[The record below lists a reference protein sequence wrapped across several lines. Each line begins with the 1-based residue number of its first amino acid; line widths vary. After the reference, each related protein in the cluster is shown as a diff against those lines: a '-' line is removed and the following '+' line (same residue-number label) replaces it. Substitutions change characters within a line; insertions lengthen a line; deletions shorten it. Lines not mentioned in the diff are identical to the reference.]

1 MSDDVALSE
10 ARNLLV
16 IAPPGCGKTE
26 LLARRAN
33 HLIASLGANQRILA
47 LTFSNKAKANL
58 NERLVKVLG
67 VERKRRYVT
76 VRNFHGH
83 AAEVVL
89 AHGNTLRIDL
99 NFDMPTKQTQARLID
114 EVVGN
119 IATNAKFDK
128 IRLIGDQLGAA
139 KREPL
144 DEAGV
149 LAALASA
156 DPCTLQVEQMRQQQ
170 GVWFYEDLVRQAQR
184 LLQVPEIARLYRA
197 HYGAILVD
205 EFQDLSL
212 QQLDIALQTC
222 DKSRTFVGDP
232 LQGIYSWAGAR
243 PIEVERVLR
252 QVCGEP
258 RSLGVSYRSSPK
270 VLELLGIVSEELGG
284 QKLQAHESNG
294 WFEDGIVGGLGFK
307 NGYEEAQFIERACS
321 TILQRQPD
329 ATIGVICRN
338 GWRRKYVDEQ
348 FASSILPC
356 TRWDLAMDNSRI
368 IDLMRES
375 AFRLGGN
382 PSFEDFARDV
392 SSLVDGVDVETAEDL
407 ALALAEFEG
416 IVEETGTVAAGLA
429 QLRVLDDLQ
438 EVISPGVHILN
449 AHTGKGQ
456 QFDWVFIPGLENGN
470 MPDFHAKDN
479 PAALVEEKRVLLV
492 MLSRAR
498 HGVVLSHSQTLVS
511 KKGTPYNTSPCPW
524 LPSLRRGVTADANQL
539 IQHIE
544 QLPTHRGD

>member
-1 MSDDVALSE
+1 MSDEIARSK

-26 LLARRAN
+26 LLAHRAD
-33 HLIASLGANQRILA
+33 HLISSIGENQRILA

-89 AHGNTLRIDL
+89 AHGGTLNIDL
-99 NFDMPTKQTQARLID
+99 NFDMPTKQTQARFVD
-114 EVVGN
+114 EVVGD
-119 IATNAKFDK
+119 IQGNAKYDK
-128 IRLIGDQLGAA
+128 IRLISDQLGTV

-144 DEAGV
+144 DDAGV
-149 LAALASA
+149 LAALRSA
-156 DPCTLQVEQMRQQQ
+156 APSTLQVEQLRQKK
-170 GVWFYEDLVRQAQR
+170 GVWFYDDLIRQAQR

-197 HYGAILVD
+197 HYGAIIVD

-212 QQLDIALQTC
+212 QQLDIALRTC

-243 PIEVERVLR
+243 PVEVEKTLR
-252 QVCGEP
+252 KISGKP
-258 RSLGVSYRSSPK
+258 HSLGISYRSSPN

-284 QKLQAHESNG
+284 QKLQAHEG
-294 WFEDGIVGGLGFK
+294 DKWFENGIVSGVGF
-307 NGYEEAQFIERACS
+307 NTGCEEADFIERACS
-321 TILQRQPD
+321 AILHRQPN

-348 FASSILPC
+348 FASSTLPC
-356 TRWDLAMDNSRI
+356 TRWDLAIDNSSV

-375 AFRLGGN
+375 ALRLGGN
-382 PSFEDFARDV
+382 PSFEDLARDV
-392 SSLVDGVDVETAEDL
+392 STLVDGVDVDTAEDL
-407 ALALAEFEG
+407 TLALSEFEE
-416 IVEETGTVAAGLA
+416 IVGRTGSVASGLA

-456 QFDWVFIPGLENGN
+456 QFDWVFIPGVEDGN
-470 MPDFHAKDN
+470 MPDFHAKGN
-479 PAALVEEKRVLLV
+479 ASALLEEKRVLLV

-511 KKGTPYNTSPCPW
+511 KKGVPYDTKPCPW
-524 LPSLRRGVTADANQL
+524 LPSLRRGITADADQL
-539 IQHIE
+539 FQHIKR
-544 QLPTHRGD
+544 LPIQG